1 LVQLVK
7 DSGLRGRGG
16 AGFPTGMKWGFLAR
30 GTGRPTY
37 LVVNA
42 DESEPG
48 TFKDMELLERDPH
61 ALIEGIIVSSYA
73 IGCTQAYVYLRG
85 EAGFAGRRVARAIEQ
100 AYDRGL
106 LGRDVKG
113 SGFDLDVVYH
123 RGAGAYICGEET
135 ALLSSLEGERGQP
148 RLRPPF
154 PAVEGLYKAPTTV
167 NNVETITTVPYIVSR
182 GVDWF

>member
-1 LVQLVK
+1 KVLTSRWGERDADKLERYSELDGYASLDAAFERAPEDLVQLVK

-73 IGCTQAYVYLRG
+73 IRCTQAYVYLRG

-100 AYDRGL
+100 RYDRGL

-113 SGFDLDVVYH
+113 SGVDLDGVYH
-123 RGAGAYICGEET
+123 RGAG
-135 ALLSSLEGERGQP
+135 
-148 RLRPPF
+148 
-154 PAVEGLYKAPTTV
+154 
-167 NNVETITTVPYIVSR
+167 
-182 GVDWF
+182 